1 MKPVLIL
8 LFLVSL
14 LSGGLNTI
22 SRINEYAQTAAIA
35 YGRQEY
41 VEAIAAYEYL
51 LHDLEVQDDQLQLNL
66 AHSYY
71 QAGMLPE
78 AQQTYHLLTNHP
90 TLHLQSVA
98 HLQLG
103 NIATQQKKYKQAL
116 ALYKKALMAQPSNDA
131 ARYNY
136 ELVKK
141 YLALHPELPEE
152 EPEDNQPTQDDRQE
166 EQNSQTG
173 PPPAQEDLALQPKKN
188 MDANGNTEAEIDTPQ
203 PDNNGEQEQNG
214 GGDNSNPSPNE
225 EQGEQERE
233 QVSGSEAGDTEGQNL
248 NGQFDEK
255 EKQRSN
261 SAEEVSDAEQ
271 RAHTRRARLQQVNM
285 SPAKARLLLDAMR
298 NAERQ
303 YIQQLPKKSTKAPDK
318 TKPDW

>member
-1 MKPVLIL
+1 MKPVLIF
-8 LFLVSL
+8 LFLLSS

-41 VEAIAAYEYL
+41 IEAIAAYEYL

-78 AQQTYHLLTNHP
+78 AQQTYHLLTDHP
-90 TLHLQSVA
+90 TLHLRAVA

-116 ALYKKALMAQPSNDA
+116 TLYKKALMAQPSNDA

-152 EPEDNQPTQDDRQE
+152 EPEDNKPAPDDSRGE
-166 EQNSQTG
+166 PDSQTS
-173 PPPAQEDLALQPKKN
+173 PPPAQENLEPQPKKSL
-188 MDANGNTEAEIDTPQ
+188 DTNGNAEAETDTPQ
-203 PDNNGEQEQNG
+203 PDNNREQEQKG
-214 GGDNSNPSPNE
+214 GGTNLNSGRKE

-233 QVSGSEAGDTEGQNL
+233 QASGSEAGDTEGQTPD
-248 NGQFDEK
+248 GQFDEK
-255 EKQRSN
+255 EKQRSH

-271 RAHTRRARLQQVNM
+271 RAQTRRTRLQQVNM
-285 SPAKARLLLDAMR
+285 SPEKARLLLDAMR

-303 YIQQLPKKSTKAPDK
+303 YIQQLPKKSSKTPDK
-318 TKPDW
+318 SKPDW